1 MLSMTT
7 PFLLGWP
14 GGSMESTLKLVGLV
28 LLAYAI
34 VLLLSM
40 IVWVFRDIRARTT
53 DQTSQVV
60 AVLLVAFFNVPGLMV
75 YLVIRPQAQL
85 SDSYERSLEAEAI
98 LHELQLAATSCH
110 VCRRPIDDDYVI
122 CPHCRALLREPCRSC
137 GRHVRTT
144 WTACPY
150 CAVER
155 VQQRP
160 SPAAS
165 VPLSTPAPLQP
176 PARRVQQQSRVETGN
191 NGSSAASANGNSRSA
206 NGTNGASS
214 GSNRA
219 SGNGNGTNGTSAQ
232 RGSSTP
238 AEGASPPP
246 AEA

>member
-14 GGSMESTLKLVGLV
+14 GGSIESTLKLVGLV

-40 IVWVFRDIRARTT
+40 IVWVYRDIRSRTT

-60 AVLLVAFFNVPGLMV
+60 AVLLVAIFNVPGLMV
-75 YLVIRPQAQL
+75 YLVIRPQSAL
-85 SDSYERSLEAEAI
+85 ADSYERSLEAEAI

-110 VCRRPIDDDYVI
+110 VCRRPIEEDFVI

-144 WTACPY
+144 WTACPF

-155 VQQRP
+155 VQPRP
-160 SPAAS
+160 SPAATMPAIGS
-165 VPLSTPAPLQP
+165 PAPLQP
-176 PARRVQQQSRVETGN
+176 PVRRTAVPRVEGTHTGPT
-191 NGSSAASANGNSRSA
+191 NGNAPA
-206 NGTNGASS
+206 N
-214 GSNRA
+214 
-219 SGNGNGTNGTSAQ
+219 GNGNGANGQGNGA
-232 RGSSTP
+232 RGMNGAGNDRPAPAGPPASSTQ
-238 AEGASPPP
+238 
-246 AEA
+246 EA

>member
-1 MLSMTT
+1 MTT
-7 PFLLGWP
+7 PFLVGWP

-40 IVWVFRDIRARTT
+40 IVWVYRDIRSRTT

-110 VCRRPIDDDYVI
+110 VCRRPIDEDYVI

-160 SPAAS
+160 SPAAAMS
-165 VPLSTPAPLQP
+165 LNTPAPLQP
-176 PARRVQQQSRVETGN
+176 PARRPNPQQRVEAP
-191 NGSSAASANGNSRSA
+191 NGSAPANGASNVNGASGNGARA
-206 NGTNGASS
+206 NGANGSTNGAS
-214 GSNRA
+214 
-219 SGNGNGTNGTSAQ
+219 GNVAPA
-232 RGSSTP
+232 TP
-238 AEGASPPP
+238 PTTGPQ
-246 AEA
+246 EA